1 MKVKDVPQD
10 REHSFYSGR
19 QRACYAV
26 DENGRYTV
34 VGSHGWE
41 AENIVNSQANAE
53 VRAQIAAVLARARR
67 GDVSALAVHMARSQM
82 SAGLLAAYAGVSRW
96 RVWWHLRPR
105 AFARLSER
113 DAERYARAMQISI
126 SELRT
131 LPDDNHCD
139 RL

>member
-10 REHSFYSGR
+10 RENSYYSGR

-34 VGSHGWE
+34 VASDGWE

-53 VRAQIAAVLARARR
+53 VRAHIAATLASARR
-67 GDVSALAVHMARSQM
+67 GEVSPLAVHMARTQM
-82 SAGLLAAYAGVSRW
+82 TKGLLAAYSGVPRW
-96 RVWWHLRPR
+96 KIWWHLRPK

-113 DAERYARAMQISI
+113 DAARYARAMQITVA
-126 SELRT
+126 ELRT
-131 LPDDNHCD
+131 LPDENHCD